1 MSKEKL
7 TTPTTTDNS
16 ISPTVK
22 WHNNSKFCLVFKG
35 GRLKQKNAI
44 CTPPNRINFYIVYEL
59 DSWPRDLD
67 SEFTLKSWLFGGVKL
82 AKNADPDKYV
92 YSGNGIG
99 FNTHIKHSLP
109 DGSVG
114 KNVIIFGADMSSS
127 VHIENKGKDILTLG
141 KGPTHRLNNTT

>member
-67 SEFTLKSWLFGGVKL
+67 SEFTLKS
-82 AKNADPDKYV
+82 
-92 YSGNGIG
+92 
-99 FNTHIKHSLP
+99 
-109 DGSVG
+109 
-114 KNVIIFGADMSSS
+114 
-127 VHIENKGKDILTLG
+127 
-141 KGPTHRLNNTT
+141 